1 VQQVVHCQIHRI
13 TSLARDDAEAERIT
27 ETRPT
32 SFPGDILF
40 CALYAVKGIVDA
52 AVPGAA
58 AKVALQVKWK
68 VLFLLFREAGGRH
81 DHARAAK
88 AALEPLRIKK
98 RLLYRMQIAI
108 AREALNGRNLAI
120 CCTESR
126 KQAAMHR
133 FPVEPDRA
141 GAAIAGIA
149 AFLDSEPTKA
159 ADKSS
164 QTLARPGFGIEE
176 FPVDFVPHKKMLQLE
191 SCCRICSAK

>member
-1 VQQVVHCQIHRI
+1 MQQVVHWQIHRI
-13 TSLARDDAEAERIT
+13 TSLARDDAGAERIT

-40 CALYAVKGIVDA
+40 CVLYAMKGIFDA

-68 VLFLLFREAGGRH
+68 VLFLLFREAGGCH

-88 AALEPLRIKK
+88 TALERLRIEKC
-98 RLLYRMQIAI
+98 LLYGMQLTI
-108 AREALNGRNLAI
+108 AREAFDGRDLAI
-120 CCTESR
+120 CCAESR

-149 AFLDSEPTKA
+149 AFLDS
-159 ADKSS
+159 
-164 QTLARPGFGIEE
+164 
-176 FPVDFVPHKKMLQLE
+176 
-191 SCCRICSAK
+191 